1 MINSIEL
8 HITKQRCIISGR
20 LISINKIDYSN
31 IRKLR
36 SPFLLIYTYSFIQ
49 DYLDACKNIT

>member
-1 MINSIEL
+1 MINSIQL
-8 HITKQRCIISGR
+8 HITKQRCIVSGR
-20 LISINKIDYSN
+20 TISINKLDFLN
-31 IRKLR
+31 FRKLR